1 MFHNCYRNCNLHIN
15 VSIVNIVKM
24 IKTEPIKIQIFN
36 MIYFVFSRGW
46 GPLLQRTACR
56 SSVSGQVCGCCFSQA
71 QLESA
76 NSSSFVAS
84 PASRDHDKQLNNVN
98 NKNNSHKNSHKDV
111 SENNSNT
118 AIRMTEMGD

>member
-1 MFHNCYRNCNLHIN
+1 MWFILL
-15 VSIVNIVKM
+15 
-24 IKTEPIKIQIFN
+24 F
-36 MIYFVFSRGW
+36 RGW
-46 GPLLQRTACR
+46 GPLLQGTACR

-76 NSSSFVAS
+76 NSSSFVAL
-84 PASRDHDKQLNNVN
+84 PAARDHDKQLNNVN
-98 NKNNSHKNSHKDV
+98 NKNNSHKSSHKDV